1 MIEIKHKI
9 TGEVLKTIEAENLI
23 KADLSRANLT
33 GANLSRANLCEADLT
48 GANLSRA
55 NLSRANLLF
64 CKMDKRV
71 FEQITEEWFE

>member
-23 KADLSRANLT
+23 KADLSRANL
-33 GANLSRANLCEADLT
+33 
-48 GANLSRA
+48 
-55 NLSRANLLF
+55 SRANLLF

>member
-33 GANLSRANLCEADLT
+33 GANLT

>member
-33 GANLSRANLCEADLT
+33 GANLSRANL
-48 GANLSRA
+48 
-55 NLSRANLLF
+55 LF